1 MNTTSKN
8 VIEIRNMTRTFV
20 IGDIAVHALR
30 GVSLTVV
37 EGEFLAIM
45 GSSGSGKSTLMN
57 LLGCLDVPTEG
68 EYILDGQPVS
78 HLTPNEFAAIR
89 NQKIGFVFQNFNL
102 LARTTAVENVE
113 LPLLYDRGNRV
124 ENPHQAALEALG
136 RVGLSDRIDHEPNQ
150 LSGGQ
155 QQRLAIAR
163 ALVNRPA
170 IILADEPTGNL
181 DSHMSVE
188 VMALFQDLNDQ
199 GITIILVTHEPD
211 ISLYAKRVVQMRDG
225 LIISDHPVKNRGDA
239 RVDLK
244 TLPKDDVVT
253 SQAEAS

>member
-1 MNTTSKN
+1 MNTTNKN
-8 VIEIRNMTRTFV
+8 VIEIRNLTRTFV

-30 GVSLTVV
+30 GVSLTVA
-37 EGEFLAIM
+37 EGEFVAIM
-45 GSSGSGKSTLMN
+45 GASGSGKSTLMN
-57 LLGCLDVPTEG
+57 LLGCLDAPTEG
-68 EYILDGQPVS
+68 EYILDGQSVNN
-78 HLTPNEFAAIR
+78 LTPNEFAAIR

-113 LPLLYDRGNRV
+113 LPLLYDRGNRI
-124 ENPHQAALEALG
+124 ENPRRAALEALN
-136 RVGLSDRIDHEPNQ
+136 RVGLSNRVDHEPNQ

-181 DSHMSVE
+181 DSRMSVE
-188 VMALFQDLNDQ
+188 VMALFQELNDQ
-199 GITIILVTHEPD
+199 GITIILVTHEHD

-225 LIISDHPVKNRGDA
+225 VIISDQPVKNRGNA
-239 RVDLK
+239 REDLK
-244 TLPKDDVVT
+244 SLPEDDVVT
-253 SQAEAS
+253 SAEAS